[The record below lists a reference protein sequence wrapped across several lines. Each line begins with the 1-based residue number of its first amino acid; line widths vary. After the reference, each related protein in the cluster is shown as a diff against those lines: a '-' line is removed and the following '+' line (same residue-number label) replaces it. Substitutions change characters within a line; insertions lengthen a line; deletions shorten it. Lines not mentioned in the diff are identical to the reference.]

1 MADLIDRISGDDDTR
16 PKINLH
22 RFMAYERLYAM
33 GEWSR
38 LQIATELDLQ
48 GAEATQ
54 AGQIADQIDGKA
66 NIGEKVIYIARVE
79 SVFMAIEDH
88 ADTFYHSGGA
98 VNKTKCY
105 EDLQITG

>member
-1 MADLIDRISGDDDTR
+1 MADLIDRISGEDETR

-33 GEWSR
+33 GEWTR
-38 LQIATELDLQ
+38 TQISTALDLQ

-54 AGQIADQIDGKA
+54 AGQIANNIDSSSPLA
-66 NIGEKVIYIARVE
+66 NKIIYIARVE
-79 SVFMAIEDH
+79 SVCMCIEDH
-88 ADTFYHSGGA
+88 QDMFYHTTGT
-98 VNKTKCY
+98 VNKTKVY